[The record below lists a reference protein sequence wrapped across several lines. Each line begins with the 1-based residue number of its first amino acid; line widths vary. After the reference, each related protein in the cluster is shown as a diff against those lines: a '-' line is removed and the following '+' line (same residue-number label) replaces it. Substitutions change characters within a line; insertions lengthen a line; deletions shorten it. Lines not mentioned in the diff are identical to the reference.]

1 MTSISSVSQNEL
13 AQRRQK
19 LRQERR
25 LKALQTSWR
34 TVAVSGLAGGLAWVI
49 TLPGWV
55 IRQPEQVAI
64 AGNRFLSAQAIQS
77 LLPLAYPQSLLQLE
91 PQAIAAQL
99 ESKGPIAEA
108 TVARQL
114 FPPRLIVQVKER
126 YPVALI
132 SDLPSDQPPD
142 QTSKDKDTKP
152 ADTAADVSNVGFL
165 DANGVRIPIES
176 YTSFDQSFKLPTLKI
191 IGYQE
196 QKRSQWTE
204 LYQAVSQSPVKVL
217 EIDWRDPSNLILK
230 TELGIFHF
238 GAYSSRFAEQI
249 QAMDQLR
256 KLSEKL
262 NPKQVTHIDLRN
274 PDAPSVQIKKVNNPV
289 KSNTTTIN

>member
-1 MTSISSVSQNEL
+1 
-13 AQRRQK
+13 
-19 LRQERR
+19 
-25 LKALQTSWR
+25 LQSSWR
-34 TVAVSGLAGGLAWVI
+34 TIAVSGLAGGLAWVI

-77 LLPLAYPQSLLQLE
+77 LLPMAYPQSLLQLE

-99 ESKGPIAEA
+99 ESKAPIAEA

-126 YPVALI
+126 YPVAMI
-132 SDLPSDQPPD
+132 SDLPIA
-142 QTSKDKDTKP
+142 QTAKEKDTKP
-152 ADTAADVSNVGFL
+152 AADVSNVGFL
-165 DANGVRIPIES
+165 DAKGVWIPIES
-176 YTSFDQSFKLPTLKI
+176 YTSFDQSFKLPSLKI
-191 IGYQE
+191 VGYQE
-196 QKRSQWTE
+196 QKRSQWAE
-204 LYQAVSQSPVKVL
+204 LYQAVSQSPVKVT

-238 GAYSSRFAEQI
+238 GSYSSRFTEQI

-256 KLSEKL
+256 KLPERL
-262 NPKQVTHIDLRN
+262 NPKQIAFIDLQN
-274 PDAPSVQIKKVNNPV
+274 PDTPSIQMHKANNSV
-289 KSNTTTIN
+289 KSNTATAN

>member
-1 MTSISSVSQNEL
+1 MTSLSSVSQTEL

-25 LKALQTSWR
+25 LKALQASWR
-34 TVAVSGLAGGLAWVI
+34 TLAVSGLAGGLAWVI
-49 TLPGWV
+49 TLPGW
-55 IRQPEQVAI
+55 IIQQPEQVAI

-77 LLPLAYPQSLLQLE
+77 LLPMAYPQSLLQLE

-99 ESKGPIAEA
+99 ESKAPIAEA

-126 YPVALI
+126 YPVAMI
-132 SDLPSDQPPD
+132 SDLPNA
-142 QTSKDKDTKP
+142 QTAKDTKP
-152 ADTAADVSNVGFL
+152 TADLSNVGFL
-165 DANGVRIPIES
+165 DAKGVWIPIES

-191 IGYQE
+191 VGYQE
-196 QKRSQWTE
+196 QKRSQWAE
-204 LYQAVSQSPVKVL
+204 LYQAVSQSPVKVT

-238 GAYSSRFAEQI
+238 GSYSSRFTEQI

-262 NPKQVTHIDLRN
+262 NPKQVAYINLQN
-274 PDAPSVQIKKVNNPV
+274 PDAPSIQMLKPNNSV
-289 KSNTTTIN
+289 KSNTATAN

>member
-1 MTSISSVSQNEL
+1 MTSISAVSQNEL

-34 TVAVSGLAGGLAWVI
+34 TIAVSGLAGGLAWVI

-64 AGNRFLSAQAIQS
+64 AGNRFLSSQAIQS
-77 LLPLAYPQSLLQLE
+77 LLPMAYPQSLLQLE

-99 ESKGPIAEA
+99 ESKAPIEDA

-126 YPVALI
+126 YPVAMI
-132 SDLPSDQPPD
+132 SDLPNAEAV
-142 QTSKDKDTKP
+142 KDKETKP
-152 ADTAADVSNVGFL
+152 AIGLSNVGFL
-165 DANGVRIPIES
+165 DANGVWIPIES
-176 YTSFDQSFKLPTLKI
+176 YTSFDQSFQLPTLKI
-191 IGYQE
+191 VGYQE
-196 QKRSQWTE
+196 QKRSQWAE
-204 LYQAVSQSPVKVL
+204 LYQSVSQSPVKVT
-217 EIDWRDPSNLILK
+217 EIDWRDPSNIVLK

-238 GAYSSRFAEQI
+238 GSYSSRFAEQI

-256 KLSEKL
+256 KLSDKL
-262 NPKQVTHIDLRN
+262 NPKQVAYVDLQN
-274 PDAPSVQIKKVNNPV
+274 PDAPSIQMQKANNSV
-289 KSNTTTIN
+289 KSNTDSTD

>member
-1 MTSISSVSQNEL
+1 MTSISSVSQTEL

-25 LKALQTSWR
+25 LKLLQSSWR
-34 TVAVSGLAGGLAWVI
+34 TIAVSGLAGGLAWVI

-99 ESKGPIAEA
+99 ESKAPIAEA

-126 YPVALI
+126 YPVAMI
-132 SDLPSDQPPD
+132 TDLPNAQVA
-142 QTSKDKDTKP
+142 QDKGTKP
-152 ADTAADVSNVGFL
+152 ATDTSNVGFL
-165 DANGVRIPIES
+165 DAKGVWIPIES

-191 IGYQE
+191 VGYQE
-196 QKRSQWTE
+196 QKRAQWGE
-204 LYQAVSQSPVKVL
+204 LYQAVSRSPVKVT
-217 EIDWRDPSNLILK
+217 EIDWRDSSNLILK
-230 TELGIFHF
+230 TELGIFHL
-238 GAYSSRFAEQI
+238 GSYSSRFTEQI
-249 QAMDQLR
+249 QAMDRLR

-262 NPKQVTHIDLRN
+262 NPKQVVYIDLRN
-274 PDAPSVQIKKVNNPV
+274 PDAPSVQVKKANSSV
-289 KSNTTTIN
+289 K

>member
-34 TVAVSGLAGGLAWVI
+34 TIAVSGLAGGLAWVI

-64 AGNRFLSAQAIQS
+64 AGNRFLSSQAIQS
-77 LLPLAYPQSLLQLE
+77 LLPMAYPQSLLQLE
-91 PQAIAAQL
+91 PQAIAAQR
-99 ESKGPIAEA
+99 ESKAPIEDA

-126 YPVALI
+126 YPVAMI
-132 SDLPSDQPPD
+132 SDLPNAEAV
-142 QTSKDKDTKP
+142 KDKETKP
-152 ADTAADVSNVGFL
+152 AAGLSNVGFL
-165 DANGVRIPIES
+165 DANGVWIPIES
-176 YTSFDQSFKLPTLKI
+176 YTSFDQSFQLPTLKI
-191 IGYQE
+191 VGYQE
-196 QKRSQWTE
+196 QKRSQWAE
-204 LYQAVSQSPVKVL
+204 LYQAVSQSPVKVT
-217 EIDWRDPSNLILK
+217 EIDWRDPSNIVLK

-238 GAYSSRFAEQI
+238 GSYSSRFAQQI

-256 KLSEKL
+256 KLSDKL
-262 NPKQVTHIDLRN
+262 NPKQVAYVDLQN
-274 PDAPSVQIKKVNNPV
+274 PDAPSIQMQKANNSV
-289 KSNTTTIN
+289 KSNTDSTD

>member
-1 MTSISSVSQNEL
+1 MTSISSVSQTEL

-25 LKALQTSWR
+25 LKLLQSSWR
-34 TVAVSGLAGGLAWVI
+34 TIAVSGLAGGLAWVI

-99 ESKGPIAEA
+99 ESKAPIAEA

-114 FPPRLIVQVKER
+114 FPPRLIVEVKER
-126 YPVALI
+126 YPVAVI
-132 SDLPSDQPPD
+132 ADPPIP
-142 QTSKDKDTKP
+142 QTAKDKEAKP
-152 ADTAADVSNVGFL
+152 AAEAAKVGFL
-165 DANGVRIPIES
+165 DANGVWIPIES
-176 YTSFDQSFKLPTLKI
+176 YTSFEQSFKLPTLKI

-238 GAYSSRFAEQI
+238 GAYSSKFSEQI
-249 QAMDQLR
+249 RAMDRLR

-262 NPKQVTHIDLRN
+262 NPKQVTYIDLRN
-274 PDAPSVQIKKVNNPV
+274 PDAPSIQMKKANNSV
-289 KSNTTTIN
+289 KSSLATPN

>member
-1 MTSISSVSQNEL
+1 MTSISAVSQNEL

-34 TVAVSGLAGGLAWVI
+34 TIAVSGLAGGLAWVI

-64 AGNRFLSAQAIQS
+64 AGNRFLSSQAIQS
-77 LLPLAYPQSLLQLE
+77 LLPMAYPQSLLQLE

-99 ESKGPIAEA
+99 ESKAPIEDA

-126 YPVALI
+126 YPVAMI
-132 SDLPSDQPPD
+132 SDLPNAEAI
-142 QTSKDKDTKP
+142 KDKETKP
-152 ADTAADVSNVGFL
+152 AAGLSNVGFL
-165 DANGVRIPIES
+165 DANGVWIPIES
-176 YTSFDQSFKLPTLKI
+176 YTSFDQSFQLPTLKI
-191 IGYQE
+191 VGYQE
-196 QKRSQWTE
+196 QKRSHWAE
-204 LYQAVSQSPVKVL
+204 LYQAVSQSPVKVT
-217 EIDWRDPSNLILK
+217 EIDWRDPSNIVLK

-238 GAYSSRFAEQI
+238 GSYSSRFAEQI

-256 KLSEKL
+256 KLSDKL
-262 NPKQVTHIDLRN
+262 NPKQVAYVDLQN
-274 PDAPSVQIKKVNNPV
+274 PDAPSIQMQKTNNSV
-289 KSNTTTIN
+289 KSNTDSTD

>member
-1 MTSISSVSQNEL
+1 MTSISSVSQTEL

-25 LKALQTSWR
+25 LKLLQSSWR
-34 TVAVSGLAGGLAWVI
+34 TIAVSGLAGGLAWVI

-99 ESKGPIAEA
+99 ESKAPIAEA

-114 FPPRLIVQVKER
+114 FPPRLIVEVKER
-126 YPVALI
+126 YPVAMI
-132 SDLPSDQPPD
+132 ADPPTP
-142 QTSKDKDTKP
+142 QAAKDKEAKP
-152 ADTAADVSNVGFL
+152 AAEAAKVGFL
-165 DANGVRIPIES
+165 DANGVWIPIES
-176 YTSFDQSFKLPTLKI
+176 YTSFEQSFKLPTLKI

-238 GAYSSRFAEQI
+238 GAYSSKFSEQI
-249 QAMDQLR
+249 RAMDRLR

-262 NPKQVTHIDLRN
+262 NPKQVTYIDLRN
-274 PDAPSVQIKKVNNPV
+274 PDAPSIQMKKANNSV
-289 KSNTTTIN
+289 KSSLATPN

>member
-34 TVAVSGLAGGLAWVI
+34 TIAVSGLAGGLAWVI

-55 IRQPEQVAI
+55 IRQPDQVAI

-77 LLPLAYPQSLLQLE
+77 LLPMAYPQSLLQLE

-99 ESKGPIAEA
+99 ESKAPIEDA

-126 YPVALI
+126 YPVAMI
-132 SDLPSDQPPD
+132 SDLPNAEAV
-142 QTSKDKDTKP
+142 KDKETKP
-152 ADTAADVSNVGFL
+152 ATGLSNVGFL
-165 DANGVRIPIES
+165 DANGVWIPIES
-176 YTSFDQSFKLPTLKI
+176 YTSFDQSFQLPTLKI
-191 IGYQE
+191 VGYQE
-196 QKRSQWTE
+196 QKRSQWAE
-204 LYQAVSQSPVKVL
+204 LYQAVSQSPVKVT
-217 EIDWRDPSNLILK
+217 EIDWRDPSNIVLK

-238 GAYSSRFAEQI
+238 GSYSSRFAQQI

-256 KLSEKL
+256 KLSDKL
-262 NPKQVTHIDLRN
+262 NPKQVAYVDLQN
-274 PDAPSVQIKKVNNPV
+274 PDAPSIQMQKANNSV
-289 KSNTTTIN
+289 KSNTDSTD

>member
-1 MTSISSVSQNEL
+1 MTSISSVSQTEL

-19 LRQERR
+19 LRHERR
-25 LKALQTSWR
+25 LKLLQSSWR
-34 TVAVSGLAGGLAWVI
+34 TIAVSGLAGGLAWVI

-64 AGNRFLSAQAIQS
+64 AGNQFLSAQAIQS
-77 LLPLAYPQSLLQLE
+77 LLPLTYPESLLQLE

-99 ESKGPIAEA
+99 ESKAPIAEA

-132 SDLPSDQPPD
+132 SDLPSDQTPD
-142 QTSKDKDTKP
+142 QTDKDKGTKP
-152 ADTAADVSNVGFL
+152 ADTAADISNIGFL
-165 DANGVRIPIES
+165 DANGVWIPIES

-196 QKRSQWTE
+196 QKRPQWTE
-204 LYQAVSQSPVKVL
+204 LYQAVSQSPVKVS

-262 NPKQVTHIDLRN
+262 NPKQVTYIDLRN
-274 PDAPSVQIKKVNNPV
+274 PDAPSIQMKKVNNPV
-289 KSNTTTIN
+289 KSNTA